1 MWVADHAGALFFTS
15 ARGFSGKRVCRNAVG
30 PRILG
35 EIVVSSNEFP
45 QKCDAG
51 STPPE
56 FSWKKWLISRSN
68 CACDHARSVIF
79 GQRAFRNSNPSRIF
93 GSVAPGTPFC
103 SRILG
108 ETARRGVA
116 RSTIF
121 GKSAQR
127 APLRSGIFG
136 QNGCLWPLYPRN
148 VVQVA
153 RRGPV
158 RSRILGKS
166 ARRGPAR
173 SRILG
178 EMVPEGS
185 SLKIQNFDGLFIL
198 RF

>member
-1 MWVADHAGALFFTS
+1 MWVADHAGPLFFTS
-15 ARGFSGKRVCRNAVG
+15 ARRFSGKRVCRNAVG
-30 PRILG
+30 SRIFG
-35 EIVVSSNEFP
+35 EIVVSSNKFP

-56 FSWKKWLISRSN
+56 IFWEKWLACSAFLVNSRSK
-68 CACDHARSVIF
+68 CACDYARSVIF
-79 GQRAFRNSNPSRIF
+79 GHRAFRSSNPSRIF
-93 GSVAPGTPFC
+93 GSVAPRAPLC

-127 APLRSGIFG
+127 ALLRSGIFG
-136 QNGCLWPLYPRN
+136 QNGCLWPFYPRN
-148 VVQVA
+148 VVQIA

-178 EMVPEGS
+178 EMVFEGS
-185 SLKIQNFDGLFIL
+185 SFKI
-198 RF
+198 